1 MSDGRPDL
9 ADLLEHYDVPVN
21 RGRVSQMVKCPL
33 HEDRTASCSINTER
47 GLWNCHSC
55 GNGGDSYELI
65 KQKEGVNF
73 VGARDFAAALGLADG
88 ASGGGD
94 ERLSGSRYA
103 GRRKVPA
110 RSGNQPRGGGYK
122 PSWRR

>member
-21 RGRVSQMVKCPL
+21 RGRSSQMVKCPL

-55 GNGGDSYELI
+55 GSGGDSYALI
-65 KQKEGVNF
+65 MKKEGLTF
-73 VGARDFAAALGLADG
+73 AGARDFAASVGLANG
-88 ASGGGD
+88 AAGGGD
-94 ERLSGSRYA
+94 RKLSGSRYA
-103 GRRKVPA
+103 SRRPIPA
-110 RSGNQPRGGGYK
+110 RKGNRAGGSSYQ